1 MSTSQELAIAEQKSL
16 NGYDAKMSERYRVE
30 DEEEF
35 STPILQ
41 RMCRMLGEI
50 SGGFDDPID
59 ALDLAC
65 GTGRY
70 FHCLQNVRKL
80 VGVDLSPPMIAQAHN
95 PAFSDQISADEI
107 ELICASM
114 FDVELPAQGFD
125 FVFAIGVFGDH
136 VIFSPTLCDKIYAA
150 LRPNGRMFVTVVSK
164 ETLHAF
170 PRSLRRRTAELVNP
184 LLLGALTPHL
194 TRDTEYYCDP
204 DELRALMA
212 DSPFVDVQIER
223 QLSAPPNPKRVY
235 YEVQARRA

>member
-30 DEEEF
+30 DEDEF

-50 SGGFDDPID
+50 SGEAVAF
-59 ALDLAC
+59 AL
-65 GTGRY
+65 Y
-70 FHCLQNVRKL
+70 FHNFHCLQNVRKL